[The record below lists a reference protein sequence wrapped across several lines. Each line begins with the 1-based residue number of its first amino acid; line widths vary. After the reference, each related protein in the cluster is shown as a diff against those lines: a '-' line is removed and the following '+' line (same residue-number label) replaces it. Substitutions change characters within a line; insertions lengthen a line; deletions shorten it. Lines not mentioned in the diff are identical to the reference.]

1 MKGVLHSM
9 GVEELTDRKEKILKK
24 IAEKEEQLK
33 EGRFH
38 ADSSLDVAFMID
50 TTGSMDPYID
60 EVKNNIIRIMENVL
74 DYSPKI
80 RMGCIA
86 YKDHGDEGED
96 EFYLTK
102 ILPLT
107 FNRNEIIGFMRSS
120 GLYVGEGGG
129 GPEAVECAL
138 HEAVAFAW
146 GKSAPK
152 AIILIGDKPPHG
164 VMDGLKHCTKMRDY
178 REEVKALKI
187 KGIKIYPILCNDIS
201 ETEGNFRWM
210 ANETGGLFFYLKE
223 ISDLSDLL
231 TGICLKETG
240 QLPYFEKKL
249 LENGDKVPRSKRL
262 LLSQLSAGAM
272 VKR

>member
-1 MKGVLHSM
+1 MS
-9 GVEELTDRKEKILKK
+9 VEGLTDRKEKLLKK
-24 IAEKEEQLK
+24 IAEKEKLLK
-33 EGRFH
+33 EGRFS
-38 ADSSLDVAFMID
+38 ADSSLDVVFMID

-60 EVKNNIIRIMENVL
+60 EVKQNIIRIIENIL
-74 DYSPKI
+74 EYSPKI

-96 EFYLTK
+96 EYYLTK
-102 ILPLT
+102 LLPLT
-107 FNRNEIIGFMRSS
+107 FDRKEIIGFMRST
-120 GLYVGEGGG
+120 GLYIGEGGG

-146 GKSAPK
+146 GKTAPK

-164 VMDGLKHCTKMRDY
+164 VTDGLKFCTKMRDY

-187 KGIKIYPILCNDIS
+187 KGIKIYPILCNNIS

-210 ANETGGLFFYLKE
+210 ANETGGAFFYLKE

-231 TGICLKETG
+231 IGICLKETG
-240 QLPYFEKKL
+240 ELPYFEKKL
-249 LENGDKVPRSKRL
+249 IEYGDKVPLSKKL
-262 LLSQLSAGAM
+262 LLQQLHDGAT
-272 VKR
+272 VKPE

>member
-1 MKGVLHSM
+1 MSAEK
-9 GVEELTDRKEKILKK
+9 LTDRKEKLLKK
-24 IAEKEEQLK
+24 IAEKEKLLK
-33 EGRFH
+33 EGRFY
-38 ADSSLDVAFMID
+38 ADSSLDAVFMID

-60 EVKNNIIRIMENVL
+60 EVRQNIIRIIENVL
-74 DYSPKI
+74 EYSPKV

-96 EFYLTK
+96 EYYLTK

-107 FNRNEIIGFMRSS
+107 FDRKEIIGFMHSP
-120 GLYVGEGGG
+120 GLYIGEGGG

-138 HEAVAFAW
+138 HEAVGFVW
-146 GKSAPK
+146 DKMAPK

-164 VMDGLKHCTKMRDY
+164 VLDGIKHCTKMRDY

-187 KGIKIYPILCNDIS
+187 NGIKIYPILCNNIS

-210 ANETGGLFFYLKE
+210 ANETGGAFFYLKE

-231 TGICLKETG
+231 IGICLKETG
-240 QLPYFEKKL
+240 KLPHFEKKL
-249 LENGDKVPRSKRL
+249 IEYGDKVPLSKKL
-262 LLSQLSAGAM
+262 LLKQLHDGTM
-272 VKR
+272 VKPE

>member
-1 MKGVLHSM
+1 M
-9 GVEELTDRKEKILKK
+9 GVDELADRKEKILKK

-33 EGRFH
+33 GGRFH
-38 ADSSLDVAFMID
+38 ADSSLDVVFMID
-50 TTGSMDPYID
+50 TTGSMDPYIE
-60 EVKNNIIRIMENVL
+60 EVKHNIIKIIENVL
-74 DYSPKI
+74 DYSPKV
-80 RMGCIA
+80 RMGCVA

-102 ILPLT
+102 VLPLT
-107 FNRNEIIGFMRSS
+107 FDRKEIVGFMRSP
-120 GLYVGEGGG
+120 GLHIGEGGG

-146 GKSAPK
+146 GKTAPK

-164 VMDGLKHCTKMRDY
+164 VMDGLKLCTRMRDY
-178 REEVKALKI
+178 REEVRALKAA
-187 KGIKIYPILCNDIS
+187 GIKIYSVLCNNIS

-210 ANETGGLFFYLKE
+210 ASETGGLFFYLKE

-240 QLPYFEKKL
+240 QLPYFERKL
-249 LENGDKVPRSKRL
+249 LENGDKVPQSKRL

-272 VKR
+272 VKK